1 MITTNNVDDFFNKG
15 FKTYHEGSAISDDS
29 FEMDEEYEDSNRYPL
44 RSNGSLKA
52 TKTTSSRKRA
62 RVTKQNS
69 LPKFDAFSPFLKSLN
84 ENHLPIIGREEEAQ
98 KIMVMIESGI
108 RPLLLGPPGIG
119 KESIIMKV
127 SASYKQMNLHSKWQ
141 GKNIYSIGCRE
152 LIAANI
158 DEQHAEGV
166 VEQLKEVVEK
176 HFSPQKQQSILY
188 FKDIGSL
195 MVMPKVVD
203 FMHMLFKR
211 PFPFI
216 ASMGTEITEEEIKN
230 VTKILGYHYFSALEI
245 KQSPLNEINEIVL
258 GHLKNQ
264 NFEQIQCTED
274 SVDLAVRLSDKYI
287 KGLPLPIKAIHIL
300 AQVGNELLL
309 HSAKDTQVKIQ
320 REEIA
325 KFISL
330 KTDIPFEALMDDSI
344 FNEQR
349 FKAKLKENILGQDHA
364 IDIVAEFVT
373 SWKMG
378 ISHENKPWGVFL
390 FAGPTGVGKTEL
402 AKQLAKHLYHNKEA
416 LIILDGSE
424 YKESHTVSNLIG
436 SPAGYVGHESGGM
449 LTNALIQNPFRVVL
463 FDEIEKAHPDVQKLF
478 LQVFDRGTLTDR
490 CANVAVDCKNT
501 LFILTSNLGS
511 SDSFEK
517 GQETNKEKL
526 IEILKPILVKH
537 LSVEMCGRL
546 DAIVPFMPIQ
556 QKHLSE
562 LATIE
567 LKKIALRLK
576 VQAEIE
582 LKWTHK
588 LVEKLAKIEV
598 DLRFGGRIFCKEVEK
613 QITKL
618 IKNEMSSHQKRL
630 KGKVLLDVSR
640 GAYKV
645 TEQK

>member
-1 MITTNNVDDFFNKG
+1 MNITNNVDDFFNKG
-15 FKTYHEGSAISDDS
+15 FTTYHEGNINSDDS
-29 FEMDEEYEDSNRYPL
+29 FEMDEEYEDSKRYPL
-44 RSNGSLKA
+44 RSNGSLKP
-52 TKTTSSRKRA
+52 TQTTTSRKRA
-62 RVTKQNS
+62 RVSKTNS
-69 LPKFDAFSPFLKSLN
+69 LPKFDAFSPFLTCLN
-84 ENHLPIIGREEEAQ
+84 DNQQPMIGREKEAKQ
-98 KIMVMIESGI
+98 LMVMIESGI

-119 KESIIMKV
+119 KQSIVTKV
-127 SASYKQMNLHSKWQ
+127 AATYKEVNLHSKWQ
-141 GKNIYSIGCRE
+141 GKSIYCIGCRE

-176 HFSPQKQQSILY
+176 YFAPQKQQSILY

-216 ASMGTEITEEEIKN
+216 ASMGAEISEEEIKN
-230 VTKILGYHYFSALEI
+230 VAKMLFYHHFSPLEI
-245 KQSPLNEINEIVL
+245 KTSPLNEINEIVL
-258 GHLKNQ
+258 NHFKNRD
-264 NFEQIQCTED
+264 FSQIQCTED
-274 SVDLAVRLSDKYI
+274 SVDLAVRLVDKYV

-300 AQVGNELLL
+300 AQVGNELLI
-309 HSAKDTQVKIQ
+309 HSAKDSQVKIE

-330 KTDIPFEALMDDSI
+330 KTDIPFEDLMDDSI

-364 IDIVAEFVT
+364 IDIVSEFVT

-436 SPAGYVGHESGGM
+436 SPSGYVGHESGGM

-490 CANVAVDCKNT
+490 FANVAVDCSNT

-526 IEILKPILVKH
+526 IESLKPILVKH

-567 LKKIALRLK
+567 LKKIALRVK
-576 VQAEIE
+576 AQAEIE
-582 LKWTHK
+582 LKWTPK
-588 LVEKLAKIEV
+588 VVEKLAQIKV
-598 DLRFGGRIFCKEVEK
+598 DLRFGGRTFCKEVNKE
-613 QITKL
+613 ITKL
-618 IKNEMSSHQKRL
+618 IKNEMTSHQKRL
-630 KGKVLLDVSR
+630 KGKILLDVSR
-640 GAYKV
+640 GTFTV
-645 TEQK
+645 TQQK

>member
-1 MITTNNVDDFFNKG
+1 MNISNNVDDFFNKG
-15 FKTYHEGSAISDDS
+15 FTTYHEGSNISDES
-29 FEMDEEYEDSNRYPL
+29 FEMDEEYENSNRYPL

-52 TKTTSSRKRA
+52 TKTTTSRKRV
-62 RVTKQNS
+62 RVTKANS
-69 LPKFDAFSPFLKSLN
+69 RTKFEAFSPFLKCLN
-84 ENHLPIIGREEEAQ
+84 ENQQPVIGREEEAQ

-119 KESIIMKV
+119 KESIVSKV
-127 SASYKQMNLHSKWQ
+127 SASYKQISLHSKWQ
-141 GKNIYSIGCRE
+141 GKNIYCIGCRE

-158 DEQHAEGV
+158 DEQHAEGI

-176 HFSPQKQQSILY
+176 HFAPQKQQSILY

-216 ASMGTEITEEEIKN
+216 ASMGAEISEDEIKN
-230 VTKILGYHYFSALEI
+230 ITKMLGYHHFSPLEI
-245 KQSPLNEINEIVL
+245 KTSPLNEVNEIVL
-258 GHLKNQ
+258 RHLKNM
-264 NFEQIQCTED
+264 NLAQIQCTED

-287 KGLPLPIKAIHIL
+287 KGLPLPIKAIQII
-300 AQVGNELLL
+300 AQVGNELLI
-309 HSAKDTQVKIQ
+309 HAPKDAEIKIE

-330 KTDIPFEALMDDSI
+330 KTDIPFEDLMDDSI

-463 FDEIEKAHPDVQKLF
+463 FDEIEKAHDDVRKLF
-478 LQVFDRGTLTDR
+478 LQAFDRGVLTDR
-490 CANVAVDCKNT
+490 CANVAVDCRNT

-517 GQETNKEKL
+517 AQETNKEKL
-526 IEILKPILVKH
+526 VESLKPILVKE
-537 LSVEMCGRL
+537 LSIEMCGRL

-556 QKHLSE
+556 QKQLPGLCE
-562 LATIE
+562 IE

-576 VQAEIE
+576 GQAEIE

-588 LVEKLAKIEV
+588 LIEKLIKIEV

-613 QITKL
+613 QVTKL
-618 IKNEMSSHQKRL
+618 IKNEMASHQKRL
-630 KGKVLLDVSR
+630 KGKILLDVSR
-640 GAYKV
+640 GAYTV
-645 TEQK
+645 TQQ